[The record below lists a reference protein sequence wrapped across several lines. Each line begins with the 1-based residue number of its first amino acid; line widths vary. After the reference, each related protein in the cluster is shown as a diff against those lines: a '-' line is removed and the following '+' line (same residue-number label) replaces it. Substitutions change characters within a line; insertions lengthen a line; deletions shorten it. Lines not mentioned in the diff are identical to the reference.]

1 MIIHSIH
8 QRISFKNS
16 LATILILL
24 LIALTSWISN
34 KYIYQVDISNSST
47 NSLTLESQ
55 KVIKYLPESI
65 DITAFIEKGQ
75 SLRIQIIKLI
85 NLYKIHKK
93 NISLNFIDP
102 EEYSDQ
108 VDADNKSTKIV
119 FFVNYQN
126 HTKKLNYLDEHSL
139 TQALIEFTNAN
150 DKIKEVTINESE
162 DRVLNFSEKQIFA
175 LNLFYLL
182 LLPSVFI
189 ILGLIIRQHRKSK

>member
-65 DITAFIEKGQ
+65 DITAFIEKG
-75 SLRIQIIKLI
+75 
-85 NLYKIHKK
+85 
-93 NISLNFIDP
+93 
-102 EEYSDQ
+102 
-108 VDADNKSTKIV
+108 
-119 FFVNYQN
+119 
-126 HTKKLNYLDEHSL
+126 
-139 TQALIEFTNAN
+139 
-150 DKIKEVTINESE
+150 
-162 DRVLNFSEKQIFA
+162 
-175 LNLFYLL
+175 LF
-182 LLPSVFI
+182 
-189 ILGLIIRQHRKSK
+189 R